1 MFLDWL
7 QQYDHEKNP
16 PKRYKNGSTLVGV
29 KHFSAFNPVYL
40 YQLLIMNLPHRTL
53 DELHDLREDRLP
65 KPIKHFVPAKEKLP
79 NILGSTDTILEYLL
93 SESHKR
99 SYLDTIVLYMQSLED
114 LYTLWQ
120 LGVIDNTFATSERSQ
135 FEMKYPLSPQQR
147 AIYSRYLSL
156 VQTHRRQIHGTW
168 SPRDSSS
175 TNQLAEENS
184 TDHLKYQLLL
194 GCPGTGKTQVVKRL
208 VHTLIGE
215 EYSATVCAPLGLLA
229 TNYREEFYP
238 DLQADTIHVLFNIPV
253 AADQQYVVNYNIGK
267 YDAIII
273 DEASM
278 VADDTFEMIHDT
290 LEKQVYR
297 PLVII
302 AGDKSQQ
309 PPYQTING
317 CTTQTASILKNRCL
331 REVCQIHSLYQ
342 QFRCTDKPYMDFLQY
357 IRYSRP
363 QQYVVDNFQPPL
375 LLFNQSDIM
384 DLDIW
389 HTVKDAPDATFLTVS
404 PDAANCVN
412 NIVIARMFQEKTPVS
427 TIPLENDVHDF
438 LPFRDMRVVVTQN
451 LNKRTGV
458 VNSQLATIQNN
469 QNNTLLLKFPNGKTT
484 FTYPVTTTTED
495 GAVECTMC

>member
-1 MFLDWL
+1 M
-7 QQYDHEKNP
+7 
-16 PKRYKNGSTLVGV
+16 
-29 KHFSAFNPVYL
+29 
-40 YQLLIMNLPHRTL
+40 
-53 DELHDLREDRLP
+53 
-65 KPIKHFVPAKEKLP
+65 
-79 NILGSTDTILEYLL
+79 
-93 SESHKR
+93 
-99 SYLDTIVLYMQSLED
+99 
-114 LYTLWQ
+114 
-120 LGVIDNTFATSERSQ
+120 
-135 FEMKYPLSPQQR
+135 
-147 AIYSRYLSL
+147 
-156 VQTHRRQIHGTW
+156 
-168 SPRDSSS
+168 
-175 TNQLAEENS
+175 
-184 TDHLKYQLLL
+184 
-194 GCPGTGKTQVVKRL
+194 KRL

-273 DEASM
+273 DEASK
-278 VADDTFEMIHDT
+278 VADDIFKMIHDI
-290 LEKQVYR
+290 LEKQVYH

-302 AGDKSQQ
+302 AGDESQQ
-309 PPYQTING
+309 PPLQTING
-317 CTTQTASILKNRCL
+317 CTTQTTSILKNRCL
-331 REVCQIHSLYQ
+331 HEVCQIHSLYQ

-438 LPFRDMRVVVTQN
+438 LPFRDMRVVVT
-451 LNKRTGV
+451 
-458 VNSQLATIQNN
+458 
-469 QNNTLLLKFPNGKTT
+469 
-484 FTYPVTTTTED
+484 
-495 GAVECTMC
+495 